1 MKKIGE
7 YKPFLFE
14 NYLVLSLDKKWIEV
28 FGEIPRFEAAIDSKG
43 KLHIKSMTSI
53 KSIQYTKNTQ

>member
-28 FGEIPRFEAAIDSKG
+28 FGEIPRFEAAIDNKG

-53 KSIQYTKNTQ
+53 KSIQYTKNTE